1 MFRLPE
7 TPYHAIFIRLSAMN
21 PLNLPPE
28 LPIARYRLNFSVTH
42 DLQLPPYAASTLR
55 GVFGHAL
62 LSAACTCTTRQISH
76 LPSCPYAQI
85 FEPAPCTDL
94 PSSVRQ
100 NPPPPYLI
108 ETPLFAPTHFPAGAD
123 YAFDLVLFGLTRHSL
138 PLIAAVFAQAFAKG
152 LGAGNTGKG
161 ELTSI
166 AVQQA
171 DGSFLTI
178 SEHGSP
184 IERHN
189 NSIRL
194 PERYPTQA
202 RIQLLTPLRIQQKGK
217 ILRETELTQEIFL
230 RQLLRRYLTL
240 AHLHWHNHTDTAELS
255 SQIGGQGFPPQL
267 SWHEYHR
274 FSNRQRQITPLSG
287 LIGTWQLT
295 NLPPAFSQ
303 MLYIGQWLHL
313 GKETVFGNGQYRIIQ
328 VA

>member
-1 MFRLPE
+1 M
-7 TPYHAIFIRLSAMN
+7 
-21 PLNLPPE
+21 
-28 LPIARYRLNFSVTH
+28 
-42 DLQLPPYAASTLR
+42 
-55 GVFGHAL
+55 
-62 LSAACTCTTRQISH
+62 
-76 LPSCPYAQI
+76 
-85 FEPAPCTDL
+85 
-94 PSSVRQ
+94 
-100 NPPPPYLI
+100 
-108 ETPLFAPTHFPAGAD
+108 
-123 YAFDLVLFGLTRHSL
+123 
-138 PLIAAVFAQAFAKG
+138 
-152 LGAGNTGKG
+152 
-161 ELTSI
+161 TSI

-178 SEHGSP
+178 SEHDSP

-240 AHLHWHNHTDTAELS
+240 AHLHWNNHTDTAELS

-267 SWHEYHR
+267 SWYEYHH

-295 NLPPAFSQ
+295 DLPPTFSQ

>member
-1 MFRLPE
+1 
-7 TPYHAIFIRLSAMN
+7 MN

-28 LPIARYRLNFSVTH
+28 LPIARYRLNFTVTH

-62 LSAACTCTTRQISH
+62 LSAACTCATRQTPH

-108 ETPLFAPTHFPAGAD
+108 ETPLFAPKHFPA
-123 YAFDLVLFGLTRHSL
+123 
-138 PLIAAVFAQAFAKG
+138 
-152 LGAGNTGKG
+152 TG
-161 ELTSI
+161 I

-202 RIQLLTPLRIQQKGK
+202 HIQLLTPLRIQQKGK
-217 ILRETELTQEIFL
+217 ILRETELTQEVFL

-295 NLPPAFSQ
+295 DLPPAFSQ